1 MVNTLCIV
9 QARLTST
16 RLPNKVLT
24 ELGGTGLTLLEHTYK
39 RFQAVPSI
47 DQTVFAIPDTT
58 ANDSLAAFLEDKDI
72 PFFRGDENNVLERF
86 FKCAKHYEP
95 QVIVRATCDNP
106 CVDYEEADR
115 LIRSLD
121 GYDYAVTTN
130 APLGTAVE
138 VFLSEA
144 LYKTYREAESDV
156 EKEHVTPY
164 IYRNENLFRVLRL
177 PYSNI
182 PSLKLRL
189 TVDTEQDMSLMN
201 KVFSYLYHGSVFPN
215 KYVYDYLINNPQL
228 LEINAEVQQK
238 TI

>member
-1 MVNTLCIV
+1 M
-9 QARLTST
+9 
-16 RLPNKVLT
+16 
-24 ELGGTGLTLLEHTYK
+24 
-39 RFQAVPSI
+39 
-47 DQTVFAIPDTT
+47 D
-58 ANDSLAAFLEDKDI
+58 DKKI
-72 PFFRGDENNVLERF
+72 PFFRGDEDNVLERF
-86 FKCAKHYEP
+86 YKCAKHFGP
-95 QVIVRATCDNP
+95 QIIVRATCDNP
-106 CVDYEEADR
+106 CVDYEEAER
-115 LIRSLD
+115 LIKSLE

-144 LYKTYREAESDV
+144 LYKAYCEAKSDV

-164 IYRNENLFRVLRL
+164 IYRNENLFRVLHL

-201 KVFSYLYHGSVFPN
+201 KIFSTLYHGSVFPN
-215 KYVYDYLINNPQL
+215 KDIYDYLNSNPHL